1 MGSEILILILV
12 FLIFGNINLEVGKF
26 KLKFTG
32 IGYRIFSALF

>member
-1 MGSEILILILV
+1 MGSEILMLILV
-12 FLIFGNINLEVGKF
+12 FLIFGNINLEVGEF